1 MKHFKLISILF
12 SILIVASASN
22 AQIAKESIT
31 GTILSYGSGFNTR
44 TSTNLF
50 NLDIS
55 GQTSDADAERFL
67 GLLQTGGQDDLL
79 NAIKG
84 EEVGRFSVGTRL
96 GSNVNVVREKE
107 MDGKRHIYIV
117 FERWM
122 QFGELRGGYRS
133 RDYPFTYMELMIDP
147 RTGRGEGTFI
157 AAAQIRWK
165 KDKDTGGFR
174 VEVEDF
180 ATFPSRL
187 LNVRT
192 RPARR

>member
-1 MKHFKLISILF
+1 MKKFKIFTALF
-12 SILIVASASN
+12 AVLLVSAATYAQVAR
-22 AQIAKESIT
+22 ETIT
-31 GTILSYGSGFNTR
+31 GTILSYGSGLNTR
-44 TSTNLF
+44 TTTNLF
-50 NLDIS
+50 SLRIDE
-55 GQTSDADAERFL
+55 QTSDADAQRFL

-84 EEVGRFSVGTRL
+84 EEVGTFSVGGRL
-96 GSNVNVVREKE
+96 ARTVNVVREKE

-122 QFGELRGGYRS
+122 QFGEIRGGYRS
-133 RDYPFTYMELMIDP
+133 RDYPFTFIELMIDP
-147 RTGRGEGTFI
+147 ATGKGEGTFI

-165 KDKDTGGFR
+165 KDKLTGGYR

-192 RPARR
+192 RSAIR